1 MRNYLWQ
8 RSLAALA
15 ASVFLASCG
24 GGGSG
29 GLAALTP
36 TLKGIAATGA
46 ALASATVTVHDATG
60 TEVGSGTTGAA
71 GAFEI
76 TLNKTGTAPYVL
88 NVVKDDISLF
98 AMAAQAQ
105 SASVNINQLSDAVV
119 ALVSPSGASED
130 LVARLQSG
138 ATAPTAD
145 QIESGK
151 ALVNAGIAPVKAALS
166 TTQDIFTA
174 PFATNGTAY
183 YSTTDENGQTIY
195 SFSEDFEDIWT
206 QEDQDAIDA
215 GSTPSKI

>member
-24 GGGSG
+24 GGGGGSG
-29 GLAALTP
+29 GLASIAP

-105 SASVNINQLSDAVV
+105 MAQQLHQQ
-119 ALVSPSGASED
+119 P
-130 LVARLQSG
+130 AR
-138 ATAPTAD
+138 
-145 QIESGK
+145 
-151 ALVNAGIAPVKAALS
+151 IAA
-166 TTQDIFTA
+166 
-174 PFATNGTAY
+174 
-183 YSTTDENGQTIY
+183 
-195 SFSEDFEDIWT
+195 
-206 QEDQDAIDA
+206 
-215 GSTPSKI
+215 